1 MGVVVAMSSVLSNDA
16 PSHGGKNQ
24 QQRQDQQFLE
34 HANLLGRSLN
44 AIGDSSEPGFGR
56 IYVIAPEKTHSGT
69 AIAPYGQV
77 PRLDGRP
84 GGASEWSF
92 PVTFAAGRSRYPRG
106 R

>member
-1 MGVVVAMSSVLSNDA
+1 MGVVVAIFSVLRNDA

-24 QQRQDQQFLE
+24 QQRQDQQFLD

-69 AIAPYGQV
+69 ATSAVRTGPGLRLPTGRRRRMDL
-77 PRLDGRP
+77 PRNLARRK
-84 GGASEWSF
+84 E
-92 PVTFAAGRSRYPRG
+92 
-106 R
+106 